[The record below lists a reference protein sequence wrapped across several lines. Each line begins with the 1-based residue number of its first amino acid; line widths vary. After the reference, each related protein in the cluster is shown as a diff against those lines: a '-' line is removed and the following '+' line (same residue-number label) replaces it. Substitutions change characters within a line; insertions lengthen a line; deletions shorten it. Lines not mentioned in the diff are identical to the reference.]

1 MTGMEPR
8 QFVEVLLE
16 GSGCQPGDY
25 QMGQDMV
32 FFKGS
37 KGAVLQELM
46 LTPKEELAG
55 KILASLK
62 QTDPKHA
69 SIPQLEQYIAQRL
82 EERKAAKEKLINAF
96 FALHAMFGWNE
107 AYKQIK
113 LEKKAAATR
122 MQAAQRG
129 KLARKEIEEMK
140 ATGKEMEIR
149 DLNVDEAPADVEFH
163 IEAGLAKKSA
173 GQAELDEEAQE
184 AAEHEAKWFVTE
196 PRTGRRYHRFLMC
209 KGVEW
214 GFQYHNFYGDWEMDD
229 EEPLCNDRPHYKHNT
244 MYGGYAHL
252 FHCMDPHRSWRR
264 APPPTLSEGAAS
276 SVSQPAVLKGPGRS
290 SPTTRSLA
298 PAARLR
304 LLPRSRPSSGRP
316 RQALPRA
323 AMGDWAGARQRERLG
338 LLRERRGHAVGP
350 RVDKGRPPCRG
361 PRPVACL
368 PGPSEGPG
376 RTPIAWAAW
385 RLAAAPAARLRPPQR

>member
-264 APPPTLSEGAAS
+264 APLPPQPCLRAPPQA
-276 SVSQPAVLKGPGRS
+276 SVSRLSSRAQAAPPPRPG
-290 SPTTRSLA
+290 A
-298 PAARLR
+298 
-304 LLPRSRPSSGRP
+304 SRPQLASACS
-316 RQALPRA
+316 QDHALPRVGPARHYHVPRWVIGPAPGNENGWAFCESDA
-323 AMGDWAGARQRERLG
+323 ATPSGRAWTKAVRPAEGRAPSPASPGHLKGLGARL
-338 LLRERRGHAVGP
+338 
-350 RVDKGRPPCRG
+350 
-361 PRPVACL
+361 
-368 PGPSEGPG
+368 
-376 RTPIAWAAW
+376 
-385 RLAAAPAARLRPPQR
+385 